1 MKMKLELGAEPRKV
15 AILAGL
21 LVVAAYLMY
30 TNIFSASYTPPP
42 QSASAPTPTAPAAAP
57 PRPAPLSTLRQTQDA
72 SASIAAS
79 AGPARPS
86 RGSNSAVEFRP
97 SLKPKK
103 PEDLPDLAKIDP
115 ALRLDLL
122 AKLQRVTLD
131 GPGRSLFDFGAA
143 PPPKLPEP
151 KIIPGRPTRGGKGG
165 KKGPEPLT
173 PPELPVAE
181 IKPADPPKPPPPPI
195 PLKFF
200 GYINANAGKRAFFL
214 QGEDIF
220 VAGEGETIK
229 ARFKVVKIGINAATV
244 EDVQFKNQQS
254 LPLEIVPA
262 A

>member
-21 LVVAAYLMY
+21 LLVAAYLMY
-30 TNIFSASYTPPP
+30 TNVFTASYAPPPSATTTATPP
-42 QSASAPTPTAPAAAP
+42 PAAAP
-57 PRPAPLSTLRQTQDA
+57 PRPAPLASLRQTQDA
-72 SASIAAS
+72 TAAIASS
-79 AGPARPS
+79 AGPARNA
-86 RGSNSAVEFRP
+86 RGSSSATEFRP
-97 SLKPKK
+97 SLKPKRA
-103 PEDLPDLAKIDP
+103 EDLPNLSQVDP

-151 KIIPGRPTRGGKGG
+151 KIIPGRPGRPGRGG
-165 KKGPEPLT
+165 KKGAEPLT
-173 PPELPVAE
+173 PPEMPVAE
-181 IKPADPPKPPPPPI
+181 VKPVAPPKPPPPPI

-200 GYINANAGKRAFFL
+200 GYIAGGTGKRAFFL

-244 EDVQFKNQQS
+244 EDVQFKSQQS
-254 LPLEIVPA
+254 LPLELVPA

>member
-1 MKMKLELGAEPRKV
+1 MNMKLELGAEPRKV

-21 LVVAAYLMY
+21 LLVAAYLMY
-30 TNIFSASYTPPP
+30 TNVFTASYGPPPSATTAATTPP
-42 QSASAPTPTAPAAAP
+42 TAAAP
-57 PRPAPLSTLRQTQDA
+57 PRPAPTASLRQTQDA
-72 SASIAAS
+72 SAAIAAS
-79 AGPARPS
+79 AGPARNA
-86 RGSNSAVEFRP
+86 RGASSAVEFRP

-103 PEDLPDLAKIDP
+103 AEDLPDLAQIDP

-151 KIIPGRPTRGGKGG
+151 KIIPGRPGRGGG
-165 KKGPEPLT
+165 KKGADSLT
-173 PPELPVAE
+173 PPEMPVADL
-181 IKPADPPKPPPPPI
+181 KPVEQPKPPPPPI
-195 PLKFF
+195 PLKFY
-200 GYINANAGKRAFFL
+200 GYIAGGAGKRAFFL

-220 VAGEGETIK
+220 VAAEGETIK

-244 EDVQFKNQQS
+244 EDVQFKSQQS
-254 LPLEIVPA
+254 LPLELVPA